1 MQRRLAL
8 ALAGTAAA
16 AAGVGWALW
25 REQQF
30 ERDTSAVWSLR
41 LPQPAGPELEMSRLK
56 GKPTVLNF
64 WATWCPPCIKELPEI
79 ERFYRQ
85 FSPLGWQVVGIAV
98 DNLGP
103 VQAFLQRVPLTFTIG
118 LAGFEGADLSRRLGN
133 STGALPF
140 TVVFGADG
148 LIRQRKLGTTSFE
161 ELALWARGL

>member
-1 MQRRLAL
+1 MRRRLAM

-25 REQQF
+25 RERLF
-30 ERDTSAVWSLR
+30 EEQTSGVWSLR
-41 LPQPAGPELEMSRLK
+41 LPQLAGPELNMARLK
-56 GKPTVLNF
+56 GRPTVINF

-85 FSPLGWQVVGIAV
+85 FSPQGWQVVGIAV

-103 VQAFLQRVPLTFTIG
+103 VQAFLARVPLTFAIG

-161 ELALWARGL
+161 ELATWARSI